1 MNLHS
6 LRRNLT
12 LPKIIKDLEN
22 TIFNISMELFLEK
35 GYKDVDMKMIA
46 QKCGIAVGT
55 LYNYY
60 PNKKE
65 LYIATLKESWNSTFN
80 KFEALR
86 SLPLS
91 PREKIEKALLV
102 LYEDIEERKG
112 LGKELLN
119 KNITELNG
127 DPRVLNFKEKLIE
140 NMEIAISSLEKKE
153 GFKNDNSINKR
164 LAEIFLLSIPI
175 LIEAHK
181 DEKEENT
188 KFLKGILDG
197 FIL

>member
-1 MNLHS
+1 M
-6 LRRNLT
+6 
-12 LPKIIKDLEN
+12 PKIIKDLEN